1 MNDVAAPIREI
12 HVAVAVVIRNGR
24 VLIARRPDHAHQG
37 GLLEFPGGKVES
49 GEPLEL
55 ALKRELQEEV
65 GITPL
70 SCQHF
75 ETLEH
80 DYGDKQVRLHF
91 YKVDDFSGTA
101 SGVEGQEV
109 AWVSL
114 AKLANFQFPQAN
126 KPIVERLLADI

>member
-1 MNDVAAPIREI
+1 MLVEVVAGIILKENK
-12 HVAVAVVIRNGR
+12 VF
-24 VLIARRPDHAHQG
+24 IALRLADQHQG
-37 GLLEFPGGKVES
+37 GFWEFPGGKVES